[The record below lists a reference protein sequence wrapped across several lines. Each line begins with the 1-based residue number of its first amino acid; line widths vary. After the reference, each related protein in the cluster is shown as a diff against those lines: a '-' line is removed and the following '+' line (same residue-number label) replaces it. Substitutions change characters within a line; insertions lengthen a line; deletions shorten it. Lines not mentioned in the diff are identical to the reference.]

1 MTISYNPSTDEL
13 RLEFHPVRKHP
24 SLTFGRFKV
33 WYEEDRICAVRIERY
48 VEAVSEFRKDLRRVR
63 LGGIWK
69 DVKIDEEDLK
79 EVRATLLAELEG
91 KW

>member
-24 SLTFGRFKV
+24 SMKFGRFQV
-33 WYEEDRICAVRIERY
+33 WYEEDRICAVRIEGY
-48 VEAVSEFRKDLRRVR
+48 VEAVSEFRKDLRRAR

-69 DVKIDEEDLK
+69 DVKVDEEELR
-79 EVRATLLAELEG
+79 EARATLLAELEG